1 MTIVSCQSLD
11 YAPLQSE
18 ADTYRPVM
26 RDEWKTVLGAQ
37 YPGSGS
43 GSSAS
48 QGVTRAGRQIE
59 SVGGSDRIAGMTMA
73 QKAMKLKRKGSGW
86 DEQSRNLQRKQ
97 VGEVA
102 DEINSPPS
110 MGDGPGGKKP
120 EQPWWRNVT
129 MEEGI

>member
-1 MTIVSCQSLD
+1 
-11 YAPLQSE
+11 
-18 ADTYRPVM
+18 M

-37 YPGSGS
+37 YTGS

-48 QGVTRAGRQIE
+48 QGLTRAGRQIE
-59 SVGGSDRIAGMTMA
+59 SVGGSDRIAGMIMA
-73 QKAMKLKRKGSGW
+73 QKKLKRKGSGW
-86 DEQSRNLQRKQ
+86 DDQSRNLQRKQ

-110 MGDGPGGKKP
+110 VGDGPGGKKP